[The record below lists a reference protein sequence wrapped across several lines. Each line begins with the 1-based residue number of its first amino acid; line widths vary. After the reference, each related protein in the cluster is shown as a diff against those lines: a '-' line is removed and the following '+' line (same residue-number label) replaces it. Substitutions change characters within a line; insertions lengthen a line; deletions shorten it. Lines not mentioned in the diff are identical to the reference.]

1 MKIHEI
7 LAESSTALSQWKNDE
22 PVEYVKH
29 LTKFFGAPDELTYKR
44 AVWYNKDGF
53 KRVVILD
60 EFILHTSP
68 SPHYDY
74 VYSYV
79 DMKVPHNLS
88 DDLARS
94 SESILIDHLKG
105 EVGGRCAT
113 LTANAV
119 TIQYVID
126 VVEGNVEP
134 SKEEYENRI
143 KIMHDMFDAGEQFEL
158 DWWPDSTDDA
168 SPDNEYYA
176 ENFNEKWSKK
186 YKGSINCSNPKGF
199 SQKAHCAGKKK
210 NEEMDENFAD
220 GKKPGR
226 KGLAKRSGVNTKA
239 SVSSL
244 RKTAKNSSGEKQR
257 MAHWLANMKAGRDK
271 KK

>member
-1 MKIHEI
+1 MRAREFVT
-7 LAESSTALSQWKNDE
+7 ESMNALSQWENDE

-29 LTKFFGAPDELTYKR
+29 LTKFFGSPDELTFKR

-53 KRVVILD
+53 KRVVVLD

-79 DMKVPHNLS
+79 DMKVPHDLT

-94 SESILIDHLKG
+94 SESILVDHLKG

-126 VVEGNVEP
+126 VVEGNVKP
-134 SKEEYENRI
+134 SKLEYENRI
-143 KIMHDMFDAGEQFEL
+143 KSMHDMFDAGEQFEL

-176 ENFNEKWSKK
+176 EA
-186 YKGSINCSNPKGF
+186 
-199 SQKAHCAGKKK
+199 SQ
-210 NEEMDENFAD
+210 NENFAD

-239 SVSSL
+239 SVSDL
-244 RKTAKNSSGEKQR
+244 RKTAKNSSGEKQK
-257 MAHWLANMKAGRDK
+257 MAHWLANMKAGKAK